1 MCNRIVK
8 KYYKNGRIRVRRL
21 YLIESNV
28 RATNVIVA
36 NVRATNVIVANV
48 RVTRERNVSEDMC
61 QRD

>member
-8 KYYKNGRIRVRRL
+8 KYYKYGRIRVRRL
-21 YLIESNV
+21 YIIESNV
-28 RATNVIVA
+28 RATNI
-36 NVRATNVIVANV
+36 IVANV